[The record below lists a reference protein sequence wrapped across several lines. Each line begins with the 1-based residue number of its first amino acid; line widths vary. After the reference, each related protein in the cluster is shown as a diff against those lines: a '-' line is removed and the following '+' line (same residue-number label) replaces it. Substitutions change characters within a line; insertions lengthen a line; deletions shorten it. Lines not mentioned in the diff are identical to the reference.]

1 MKKPLK
7 HILILILLVSSLVGG
22 FYWWRAMQPKT
33 KSQTSNTTP
42 DVSRPTTSPQ
52 IQFDLAKIDAI
63 YASPHKSTKS
73 ATNLAKVAE
82 QLGLEVKCQESS
94 INGVLLDKFHDLGVT
109 YRHPDLNY
117 GVRIDSDCVI
127 MKRNQTALEQD
138 WQQWQA
144 VYRNLNYQ
152 IVETSDKQVIFD
164 GYGSRCLIDKGVHSN
179 SLASVC
185 VDKDYLAAA
194 VKTLQALDQLVHG
207 NQARPEKALYYVI
220 DAQTK
225 IRPAKDSQYQVL
237 NLITSDQHAKEE
249 KLAQFYQTPDY
260 KWHLLAVHQ
269 GPLNCQVF
277 NSSELKNIY
286 EGTSCLDGQG
296 RFSQVTK

>member
-7 HILILILLVSSLVGG
+7 HILILILLVGSMTAG
-22 FYWWRAMQPKT
+22 FYIWQSMQPKS
-33 KSQTSNTTP
+33 K
-42 DVSRPTTSPQ
+42 TTSSDQVQSPSTAPSQ
-52 IQFDLAKIDAI
+52 PKIQFNLANIDAI
-63 YASPHKSTKS
+63 YDSPHKKAKS
-73 ATNLAKVAE
+73 EANLAKVAE
-82 QLGLEVKCQESS
+82 QLGLEVRCQESS

-109 YRHPDLNY
+109 YRHPELNY

-152 IVETSDKQVIFD
+152 IVETSDKQVIFE

-207 NQARPEKALYYVI
+207 NQAQSEKALCYVI

-286 EGTSCLDGQG
+286 EGTSCLDEQG